1 MYAILK
7 QLHRRRTIYTELL
20 DELEEAVDFT
30 KSIRPENFE
39 LLLAELDQSDVFV
52 LLESIYYVAVKPID
66 PILTMLGDDL
76 GTYLRRLATAY
87 CAIKKA
93 DSEDPGQV
101 TLLHKLHQHLEG
113 DLNAYQNYGYKYCEV
128 TKKQPSFQDYFAIAK
143 AQCLY
148 EEAEEALHPLKYE
161 NVVTEE
167 DELAMLALGFDKQ
180 EYIASREDITL
191 NTDFFLPEEYATVN
205 ENEEVIKRGDLL
217 ISLEDKGKIT
227 HLHNRKSESVM
238 LSVFHFLKANGCIP
252 NQTRRKHFLDLADS
266 GKNERMIRWI
276 GNKTDA
282 YRLYSFLGVSLKVFN
297 HSFSF
302 ADNRPLAHSNK
313 PGDSDT
319 SDLMYFLEEL

>member
-1 MYAILK
+1 MYAILN

-20 DELEEAVDFT
+20 DELEEAVDFS

-66 PILTMLGDDL
+66 PILTMLGDDM

-101 TLLHKLHQHLEG
+101 TLLHKLHQHLEE
-113 DLNAYQNYGYKYCEV
+113 DLKAYQDYGYKYCEV

-148 EEAEEALHPLKYE
+148 EEAEEALHLLKYDHE
-161 NVVTEE
+161 VTED
-167 DELAMLALGFDKQ
+167 DELAMLVGGIDL
-180 EYIASREDITL
+180 EHYIAYREDITL
-191 NTDFFLPEEYATVN
+191 KADFFLPEEYVTVN
-205 ENEEVIKRGDLL
+205 ENEEVVKSGDL
-217 ISLEDKGKIT
+217 KIT
-227 HLHNRKSESVM
+227 LVGDKKVTHVHNRKSETTI
-238 LSVFHFLKANGCIP
+238 LSLLNFLKANNCIP
-252 NQTRRKHFLDLADS
+252 NQTRRKYFMDLADTGRS
-266 GKNERMIRWI
+266 ERMIRWI
-276 GNKTDA
+276 GNKADA
-282 YRLYSFLGVSLKVFN
+282 YRLYSFLGISLKEFN
-297 HSFSF
+297 DSFSF
-302 ADNRPLAHSNK
+302 ADNRPIAHSNK

-319 SDLMYFLEEL
+319 SDLMYFIEEL